1 MSYVFQFFELL
12 WGVVVGLVAAL
23 KMPIVLP
30 FVALLILLRILR
42 ANMLVWSLA
51 WWVALYVTL
60 GHAFK
65 IPLPHSV
72 ITIYMTIVT
81 GGLLAYASSSR
92 KRWDSFLTPILRLVL
107 EPRHR
112 LTLAAIVV
120 LIPLSAAFNVYRG
133 MQVPLEAPSFGR
145 TVHPAPPSTITV
157 HDNTIDLVV
166 GDNPFREME
175 QRDPE
180 AFQAHL
186 ENGRRVYFQNCFWC
200 HGDGM
205 AGDGMFAYG
214 LNPIPTN
221 FTDAGILPMFQE
233 TFLFWRVSKGA
244 PGLPEEGGPWDSAMP
259 RWEQFLTEEEMWD
272 AVAYLFEYTDYR
284 PRKQE
289 VHH

>member
-1 MSYVFQFFELL
+1 MSYVFHFFELL
-12 WGVVVGLVAAL
+12 WGMVVGLVAAL

-30 FVALLILLRILR
+30 IVALLILLRILR
-42 ANMLVWSLA
+42 ANMLVWTLA
-51 WWVALYVTL
+51 WWVAIYVTL
-60 GHAFK
+60 GHAVK
-65 IPLPHSV
+65 IPLPQSV
-72 ITIYMTIVT
+72 ITIYMAILT
-81 GGLLAYASSSR
+81 GGLLAYVSSSR
-92 KRWDSFLTPILRLVL
+92 ERWDSFLNPILRLVL
-107 EPRHR
+107 APRHR

-120 LIPLSAAFNVYRG
+120 LIPLAAAFNVYRG

-157 HDNTIDLVV
+157 HDNSIDLVV

-175 QRDPE
+175 EQDPE
-180 AFQAHL
+180 AFRAHM

-244 PGLPEEGGPWDSAMP
+244 PGLPDQGGPWDSAMP